1 MIGILL
7 KRYVLFHSDFNF
19 STPFIEVDQKTQHN
33 VTGIF
38 HSQCFSLSRD
48 SASVI
53 GLHLKRLAVFC
64 FLLVTRYFQ
73 VATLYSVCVCYSFLF
88 AQCFL
93 LVRFL

>member
-33 VTGIF
+33 VTGVF

-48 SASVI
+48 SASVL

-64 FLLVTRYFQ
+64 FLQ
-73 VATLYSVCVCYSFLF
+73 VATLYSVCVRYSFLF
-88 AQCFL
+88 AQFFL